1 MARSKVSPLFLTLN
15 LMSCGGEPGASPTAT
30 QPTLPPVVI
39 PTPAPTPLPA
49 NLQADTYCVPSP
61 PPFFEF
67 RVKIHDNRGW
77 KKILDAKA
85 IVGPDAAYCASQN
98 QGGSVCVVRREDD
111 PQAVTC
117 TNLVSGKSD
126 TGRYGPNWFYNDD
139 TLCRPIGVG
148 GNDAGCRLHETNQ
161 FLVYAFGPGK
171 YTACHENAV
180 CTDFEVK

>member
-1 MARSKVSPLFLTLN
+1 MSRSTVSQVLLTLC
-15 LMSCGGEPGASPTAT
+15 LISCGGGSSTAPSAASTPTPA
-30 QPTLPPVVI
+30 PI
-39 PTPAPTPLPA
+39 PTPAPTPVPE
-49 NLQADTYCVPSP
+49 NLQTDTYCVPSP

-67 RVKIHDNRGW
+67 RVKVFSDRGW

-85 IVGPDAAYCASQN
+85 FVGPDQAYCASQ
-98 QGGSVCVVRREDD
+98 GAAGSVCVVRREED

-117 TNLVSGKSD
+117 TNLVSGRSD

-139 TLCRPIGVG
+139 TPCRPIGAG
-148 GNDAGCRLHETNQ
+148 ENEAGCRLHETNQ

-180 CTDFEVK
+180 CTSIEVK